1 MARCSV
7 WIYIVSIVVLGAAY
21 AQEAVAPVATGPVE
35 VLKTLRAEH
44 PRLMLTTAQ
53 LDSLKASAASDP
65 VLADYVAQV
74 IVQAD
79 TVLEEAPLEHKLV
92 GPRLLSVSRDCLQ
105 RIYTLGVAY
114 RWTGDA
120 RYADAIKSNMIT
132 VCAFP
137 DWNPSHFLDTAEMS
151 HAVAIGYDWLYDV
164 LTPETRESIRQ
175 ALIELGLKPGMA
187 VYEGGGKWT
196 VSDFN
201 WNQVCNG
208 GMLIGALAIAE
219 TDPQYAEYIVPRAVA
234 SLPKALASYAPDG
247 AWMEGPGYWHYA
259 TRYTA
264 FALCAMDSA
273 LGTDFDL
280 SKMEGLSVTGQFPNY
295 TTGPTGLLLNYADS
309 GERSARKP
317 MACMFWLARKYS
329 NPAISDAEHA

>member
-1 MARCSV
+1 MTRGSV
-7 WIYIVSIVVLGAAY
+7 WLWMISVLAVGLAQ
-21 AQEAVAPVATGPVE
+21 AQEAAAPVATEPVE
-35 VLKTLRAEH
+35 VLKTLRTEH
-44 PRLMLTTAQ
+44 PRLMLTPAQ
-53 LDSLKASAASDP
+53 LSSLKDSAKTDP
-65 VLADYVAQV
+65 VLADYVSQV
-74 IVQAD
+74 IAQAD
-79 TVLEEAPLEHKLV
+79 KVLGEPPLEHKLI
-92 GPRLLSVSRDCLQ
+92 GPRLLSVSRACLQ

-114 RWTGDA
+114 RWTGEVK
-120 RYADAIKSNMIT
+120 YADAIKSNMMT

-164 LTPETRESIRQ
+164 LTPESRDTIRH

-264 FALCAMDSA
+264 FALCAMDTA
-273 LGTDFDL
+273 LGTDFGL

-295 TTGPTGLLLNYADS
+295 T
-309 GERSARKP
+309 
-317 MACMFWLARKYS
+317 
-329 NPAISDAEHA
+329 